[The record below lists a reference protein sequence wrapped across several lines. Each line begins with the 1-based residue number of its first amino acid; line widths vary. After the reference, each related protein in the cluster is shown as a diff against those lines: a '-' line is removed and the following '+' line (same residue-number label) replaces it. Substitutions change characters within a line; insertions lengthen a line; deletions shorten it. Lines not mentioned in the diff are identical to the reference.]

1 MNRQSKIAL
10 SIAATLIVSTAIGLS
25 RLQALQRLGTPGVKL
40 IERPVYR
47 EDGAAIG
54 TNAVALPEHV
64 LNFESRE
71 QPIAKVV
78 WNWLPKDTTYAQRM
92 YRAPDGFLTTANVV
106 LMGTDRTSIH
116 DPKYC
121 LAGQGFETVKEEFDS
136 VPIQEPHPYSLPV
149 YKWTVRR
156 EATTP
161 EGVKVPQSA
170 LYVFWFVA
178 DGQLTANHK
187 ERMWWMARDLVT
199 RGVLQR
205 WAYVS
210 CFSACAPGQE
220 EAAYARMREWIA
232 AAVPQFQLATGPSA
246 PRPFPEQ

>member
-1 MNRQSKIAL
+1 MAVALALIA
-10 SIAATLIVSTAIGLS
+10 STAVGLS

-40 IERPVYR
+40 VEQFVYR
-47 EDGAAIG
+47 EDGQTIG
-54 TNAVALPEHV
+54 TNSVALPERV
-64 LNFESRE
+64 LNFESKE

-78 WNWLPKDTTYAQRM
+78 WDWLPKDTTYAQRL
-92 YRAPDGFLTTANVV
+92 YQAPDGFWTMANVV

-121 LAGQGFETVKEEFDS
+121 LAGQGFQTLKEEFDS
-136 VPIQEPHPYSLPV
+136 VPIQEPHAYSLPV

-156 EATTP
+156 EAMTP
-161 EGVKVPQSA
+161 EGAKVPQSA

-178 DGQLTANHK
+178 DEQLTANHK

-220 EAAYARMREWIA
+220 EATYARMREWIA
-232 AAVPQFQLATGPSA
+232 AAVPHFQRATGPDA
-246 PRPFPEQ
+246 AHTP

>member
-1 MNRQSKIAL
+1 MNRQSKVALVVALALIA
-10 SIAATLIVSTAIGLS
+10 STAVALS
-25 RLQALQRLGTPGVKL
+25 RLQALQRLGAPGVKL
-40 IERPVYR
+40 VERPVYR
-47 EDGAAIG
+47 EDGETIG
-54 TNAVALPEHV
+54 TNSVALPERV
-64 LNFESRE
+64 LNFESKE

-78 WNWLPKDTTYAQRM
+78 WNWLPKDTTYAQRL
-92 YRAPDGFLTTANVV
+92 YQAPDGFWMMANAV

-121 LAGQGFETVKEEFDS
+121 LAGQGFETLKEEFDS
-136 VPIQEPHPYSLPV
+136 VPIQEPHAYALPV
-149 YKWTVRR
+149 FKWTVRR

-161 EGVKVPQSA
+161 EGAKVPQSA

-178 DGQLTANHK
+178 DEQLTANHK

-205 WAYVS
+205 WAYIS

-220 EAAYARMREWIA
+220 EATYARMREWIA
-232 AAVPQFQLATGPSA
+232 AAVPRFQQATGPTVA
-246 PRPFPEQ
+246 RHP

>member
-1 MNRQSKIAL
+1 MNRQSKVAFAVALALIA
-10 SIAATLIVSTAIGLS
+10 STAAGLS

-40 IERPVYR
+40 VDRPVYR
-47 EDGAAIG
+47 EDGQTIG
-54 TNAVALPEHV
+54 TNSVALPERV
-64 LNFESRE
+64 LSFESKE

-78 WNWLPKDTTYAQRM
+78 WNWLPKDTTYAQRL
-92 YRAPDGFLTTANVV
+92 YRAPDGFWTMANVV

-116 DPKYC
+116 DPTYC
-121 LAGQGFETVKEEFDS
+121 LAGQGFQTMKEEFDS
-136 VPIQEPHPYSLPV
+136 VPIQEPHAYSLPV
-149 YKWTVRR
+149 YKWTLRR
-156 EATTP
+156 EAITP

-178 DGQLTANHK
+178 DDQLTANHK
-187 ERMWWMARDLVT
+187 ERMWWMARDLIT

-220 EAAYARMREWIA
+220 EATYARMREWIA
-232 AAVPQFQLATGPSA
+232 AAVPQFQRATGPA
-246 PRPFPEQ
+246 PARTP

>member
-1 MNRQSKIAL
+1 MNRQSKLAVAVALALIA
-10 SIAATLIVSTAIGLS
+10 STAVALS

-40 IERPVYR
+40 VERLVYR
-47 EDGAAIG
+47 EDGQTIG
-54 TNAVALPEHV
+54 TNSVALPERV
-64 LNFESRE
+64 LNFESKE

-78 WNWLPKDTTYAQRM
+78 WNWLPKDTTYAQR
-92 YRAPDGFLTTANVV
+92 YYQAPDGFWTMANVV

-121 LAGQGFETVKEEFDS
+121 LAGQGFQTLKEEFDS
-136 VPIQEPHPYSLPV
+136 VPIQEPHAYSLPV
-149 YKWTVRR
+149 FKWTVQR

-161 EGVKVPQSA
+161 EGAKVPQSA

-178 DGQLTANHK
+178 EDQLTANHK
-187 ERMWWMARDLVT
+187 ERMWWMARDLIT

-220 EAAYARMREWIA
+220 EATYARMREWIA
-232 AAVPQFQLATGPSA
+232 AAVPQFQRATGPAAS
-246 PRPFPEQ
+246 PTP

>member
-1 MNRQSKIAL
+1 MNRQSKVAFAVALALIA
-10 SIAATLIVSTAIGLS
+10 STGVGLS
-25 RLQALQRLGTPGVKL
+25 RLQALQRLGRPGVKL
-40 IERPVYR
+40 VERLVYR
-47 EDGAAIG
+47 EDGETIG
-54 TNAVALPEHV
+54 TNSVALPEQV

-78 WNWLPKDTTYAQRM
+78 WNWLPKDTTYAQRL
-92 YRAPDGFLTTANVV
+92 YRAPDGFRTMANVV

-121 LAGQGFETVKEEFDS
+121 LAGQGFQTLREEFDS

-149 YKWTVRR
+149 YKWTVRH
-156 EATTP
+156 EVVTP
-161 EGVKVPQSA
+161 EGAKVPQSA

-178 DGQLTANHK
+178 DDQLTANHK

-210 CFSACAPGQE
+210 CFSVCAPGQE
-220 EAAYARMREWIA
+220 EATYARMREWIA
-232 AAVPQFQLATGPSA
+232 AAVPQFQRATGPA
-246 PRPFPEQ
+246 LVGTP

>member
-1 MNRQSKIAL
+1 MNRQSKVAFAVALALIA
-10 SIAATLIVSTAIGLS
+10 STAVALS

-40 IERPVYR
+40 IEHAVYR
-47 EDGAAIG
+47 EDGQTIG
-54 TNAVALPEHV
+54 TNAVALPERV

-71 QPIAKVV
+71 HPIAKVV
-78 WNWLPKDTTYAQRM
+78 WNWLPKDTTYAQRF
-92 YRAPDGFLTTANVV
+92 YQAPDGFSTMANVV

-121 LAGQGFETVKEEFDS
+121 LAGQGFQTLKEEFDS
-136 VPIQEPHPYSLPV
+136 VPIQEPHAYSLPV
-149 YKWTVRR
+149 FKWTVQR

-178 DGQLTANHK
+178 DEQLTANHK
-187 ERMWWMARDLVT
+187 ERMWWMARDLIT

-220 EAAYARMREWIA
+220 EATYARMREWIA
-232 AAVPQFQLATGPSA
+232 AAVPQFQLAAGPA
-246 PRPFPEQ
+246 VARTP

>member
-1 MNRQSKIAL
+1 MNRQSKIAFAVAL
-10 SIAATLIVSTAIGLS
+10 ALIVSTAVGLS
-25 RLQALQRLGTPGVKL
+25 RLQALQRLGTPGVKVV
-40 IERPVYR
+40 ERPVYR
-47 EDGAAIG
+47 EDGQTIG
-54 TNAVALPEHV
+54 SNAVALPERV

-71 QPIAKVV
+71 QPISKMV
-78 WNWLPKDTTYAQRM
+78 WDWLPKDTTYAQRW
-92 YRAPDGFLTTANVV
+92 YQAPDGFWTMVNVV

-121 LAGQGFETVKEEFDS
+121 LAGQGYQTVKEEFDS

-149 YKWTVRR
+149 FKWTVRR
-156 EATTP
+156 EALTP

-170 LYVFWFVA
+170 LFVFWFVA

-205 WAYVS
+205 WAYIT
-210 CFSACAPGQE
+210 CISACPPGQE
-220 EAAYARMREWIA
+220 DAAYARMREWIA
-232 AAVPQFQLATGPSA
+232 AAVPQFQLAAGPTTVQT
-246 PRPFPEQ
+246 P